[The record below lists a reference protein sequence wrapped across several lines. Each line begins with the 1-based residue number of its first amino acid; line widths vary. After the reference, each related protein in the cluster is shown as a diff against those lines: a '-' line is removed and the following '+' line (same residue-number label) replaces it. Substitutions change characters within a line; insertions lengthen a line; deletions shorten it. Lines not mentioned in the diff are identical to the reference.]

1 MMSDANRASAA
12 PTKRPRQLYLQGVGY
27 GLIPAGV
34 EGAATYLADKT
45 SATDLG
51 FLLGNIGLILYCVAA
66 TAALI
71 WLILPARRWMAAGL
85 LTVLVLSGIVVFGLL
100 SQASP

>member
-1 MMSDANRASAA
+1 MMSDSNRAHAA
-12 PTKRPRQLYLQGVGY
+12 TIKRPHQLYLQGLGY

-45 SATDLG
+45 SATGLA

-71 WLILPARRWMAAGL
+71 WLIVPARRWIGAGL
-85 LTVLVLSGIVVFGLL
+85 LTVLVVSGVIVFGLL